1 MDYIIFTLDFSARVF
16 SEIAP
21 IRRYF
26 EFVCLPCSRHLFQGK
41 KQEPFDSEHSSEEVT
56 QIVREMLNDE
66 ELMKQICN
74 TNYNPREDLSDRLK
88 DAMWHWFLS
97 VEIPD
102 FLFTEL
108 GEDTMEQT
116 KLVDEYNDELC
127 RRNKERDQQ
136 YEFLK
141 RQTKE

>member
-1 MDYIIFTLDFSARVF
+1 
-16 SEIAP
+16 
-21 IRRYF
+21 
-26 EFVCLPCSRHLFQGK
+26 
-41 KQEPFDSEHSSEEVT
+41 
-56 QIVREMLNDE
+56 MLNDE
-66 ELMKQICN
+66 ELMKRICN
-74 TNYNPREDLSDRLK
+74 PNDNPREDLSDRLK
-88 DAMWHWFLS
+88 DATRHWFLS
-97 VEIPD
+97 EEIPD

-136 YEFLK
+136 YEFIK